1 VRKIRATRDR
11 ARQRGRNG
19 SLVHLSVADQ
29 LPLHGT
35 GDRAADGHGVARGF
49 TIPVCQED
57 LVRHFGSHALT
68 SPFLRISVG
77 TDEEMSVLQENLEAW
92 LKSA

>member
-1 VRKIRATRDR
+1 
-11 ARQRGRNG
+11 
-19 SLVHLSVADQ
+19 
-29 LPLHGT
+29 
-35 GDRAADGHGVARGF
+35 
-49 TIPVCQED
+49 
-57 LVRHFGSHALT
+57 LT

>member
-1 VRKIRATRDR
+1 MVLK
-11 ARQRGRNG
+11 
-19 SLVHLSVADQ
+19 
-29 LPLHGT
+29 
-35 GDRAADGHGVARGF
+35 RAAGCAALALLCLPFRPGLAASPEVARGLYDF
-49 TIPVCQED
+49 LCARKI

-77 TDEEMSVLQENLEAW
+77 TDEEMSLLQEHLEAW